1 MVQVRIEEG
10 RAISVDDFMSNHTH
24 SLLRNLFASFWN
36 RYFADK
42 YEVIEESSNFVELA
56 DGCDYQGWPCGDG
69 KVCLISRIAEEETS
83 VIFSNENLIA

>member
-1 MVQVRIEEG
+1 MINVRIEEG
-10 RAISVDDFMSNHTH
+10 IAISLEDVVSQHTD
-24 SLLRNLFASFWN
+24 SPLRNRIASFWN

-56 DGCDYQGWPCGDG
+56 DGCEYQGWPCGDG
-69 KVCLISRIAEEETS
+69 KVCLISRITEEETG

>member
-42 YEVIEESSNFVELA
+42 YEVIEESEDFVELTE
-56 DGCDYQGWPCGDG
+56 GCEYQGWPCGNG
-69 KVCLISRIAEEETS
+69 KVYLVDKITPKEAR
-83 VIFSNENLIA
+83 VIFSNENRIA

>member
-42 YEVIEESSNFVELA
+42 YEVIEESEDFVELTE
-56 DGCDYQGWPCGDG
+56 GCEYQGWPCGNG
-69 KVCLISRIAEEETS
+69 KVYLVDKITPKEAR
-83 VIFSNENLIA
+83 VIFSNGNRIA

>member
-42 YEVIEESSNFVELA
+42 YEVIEESEDFVDLTE
-56 DGCDYQGWPCGDG
+56 GCEYQGWPCGNG
-69 KVCLISRIAEEETS
+69 KVYLVDKITPKEAR
-83 VIFSNENLIA
+83 VIFSNENRIA